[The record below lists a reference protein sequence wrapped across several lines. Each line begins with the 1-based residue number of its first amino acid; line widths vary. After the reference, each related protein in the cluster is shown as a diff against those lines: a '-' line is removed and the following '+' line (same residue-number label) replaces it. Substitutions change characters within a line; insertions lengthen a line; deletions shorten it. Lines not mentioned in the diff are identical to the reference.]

1 MRDKRQSTRFE
12 KRCEVDFRAEGII
25 HRGTCLDLSLN
36 GLFIETDIRFSPTV
50 MLHILIHLPDGT
62 ISKLK
67 GRVVRSLDN
76 GIGIGI
82 IEKDAS
88 YLHYYSRCLLEPEVD
103 APLREP

>member
-12 KRCEVDFRAEGII
+12 NRCEVEFRAEGII
-25 HRGTCLDLSLN
+25 HRGICLDLSLN
-36 GLFIETDIRFSPTV
+36 GLFIETDFRFSPTT
-50 MLHILIHLPDGT
+50 MLDMLLHLPDGT

-67 GRVVRSLDN
+67 GKVVRSLDN

-88 YLHYYSRCLLEPEVD
+88 YLHYYSRFLLEPETHV
-103 APLREP
+103 PLRET

>member
-12 KRCEVDFRAEGII
+12 KRCETDFLAEGIT
-25 HRGTCLDLSLN
+25 HRGICLDLSLN
-36 GLFIETDIRFSPTV
+36 GLFIETDFRFSPDT
-50 MLHILIHLPDGT
+50 MLNILIHLPDGT

-67 GRVVRSLDN
+67 GKVVRCLDN
-76 GIGIGI
+76 GIGVGI

-88 YLHYYSRCLLEPEVD
+88 YLHYYSRCLLEPEAH